1 MQSPPQALQQ
11 HLVINQRKPAVR
23 CRRVGFH
30 NPDPARSEG
39 VNRPIFAKFLIRMK
53 VSRTTLVGVALVIF
67 AATVWLYWPSTHA
80 GFLKVDD
87 AEYLRQS
94 MRWDGLTWNAVK
106 WAFTSTDAYYQPLV
120 RLSHVLDY
128 QIWGRN
134 AAGHHATSVFLHAL
148 NAALVFGFLWTLLG
162 SVSLTTGERLS
173 VALWGA
179 VVFAIHPLQ
188 TESVAWMAVRTQLL
202 CTTFGIGAIW
212 AYAAGVRR
220 RAVCGLYVAAL
231 LCKPTAVSLPF
242 VMLAMDYFPLRRHER
257 LGWGRLVREKAVL
270 IGIAGVVG
278 VATVITEPQEGSS
291 LAPLVAVPLATRV
304 FRVFE
309 SLTFYPLKLGWPS
322 HLSPNYVSD
331 VSLGPWTV
339 LASVLTILFVSAVA
353 VMERRRMPMLL
364 AAWGMYMVLVLPTSP
379 VMPKGRQV
387 VAMRY
392 AYEAMLPVLLLV
404 GAAGVW
410 AWRRSS
416 VATRSVL
423 VGLLSCEL
431 CALPAVTHSLIPAW
445 HDDETMRRAT
455 LAEFPGSE
463 EAHRALATELSDQ
476 EKAGEALAYAQ
487 RGVEIAPQVCEA
499 HVILGCVLCQ
509 LGRFPEA
516 VRQEEQAVQ
525 INPHSA
531 KANFYFGWTLMKL
544 GKVREAVE
552 HYEQALRINPD
563 YAEAHN
569 NLGTIFLRE
578 GKVSDAIGHYEQALR
593 IIPDCARAHYNLGM
607 ALAQTGKIE
616 DAVAHFELALRI
628 NPDYAEARYHL
639 GNVLMEEGKPSDA
652 IGHYERALRVKPGYA
667 EAHSNLGL
675 ALARTGKIEE
685 AIAHFELALRINPD
699 YPEAHDNLGL
709 ALEKLGRTTEAIEH
723 YEQALKLRPDFASTR
738 NALARL
744 QGSQ

>member
-1 MQSPPQALQQ
+1 M
-11 HLVINQRKPAVR
+11 NVR
-23 CRRVGFH
+23 
-30 NPDPARSEG
+30 
-39 VNRPIFAKFLIRMK
+39 
-53 VSRTTLVGVALVIF
+53 RTTLVGVALAIF
-67 AATVWLYWPSTHA
+67 AGALWLYWPSTH
-80 GFLKVDD
+80 GWFLKVDD

-94 MRWDGLTWNAVK
+94 TRWDGLTWNAVR

-128 QIWGRN
+128 QIWGTN

-148 NAALVFGFLWTLLG
+148 NAALVFGFVWTLLG
-162 SVSLTTGERLS
+162 TTGLASGERLS
-173 VALWGA
+173 VALWVA

-202 CTTFGIGAIW
+202 CTTFGIGALW
-212 AYAAGVRR
+212 AYAAGARR
-220 RAVCGLYVAAL
+220 RVVWGLYVAAL

-242 VMLAMDYFPLRRHER
+242 VMLAIDYFPLRRHER
-257 LGWGRLVREKAVL
+257 RGWRRLVWEKAVL

-278 VATVITEPQEGSS
+278 VATVITEPQEGSPV
-291 LAPLVAVPLATRV
+291 APLVAVPLATRV

-309 SLTFYPLKLGWPS
+309 SLTFYPLKLDWPS
-322 HLSPNYVSD
+322 HLSPYYVSD
-331 VSLGPWTV
+331 VPLGPWTV
-339 LASVLTILFVSAVA
+339 LASVLTVLSVSAVA

-364 AAWGMYMVLVLPTSP
+364 AAWGVYLVLVLPTSA

-423 VGLLSCEL
+423 VGLLACEL
-431 CALPAVTHSLIPAW
+431 CAFAIGTRRLIPAW

-463 EAHRALATELSDQ
+463 EANRALATELSDQ
-476 EKAGEALAYAQ
+476 MKAGEALGYAQ

-499 HVILGCVLCQ
+499 HVILGCVLGQ

-516 VRQEEQAVQ
+516 IRQDEQAVQ
-525 INPHSA
+525 INPYSA
-531 KANFYFGWTLMKL
+531 NANFYFGVALMKL
-544 GKVREAVE
+544 GKVSEAEEHFEQALRINPNLAEAHCNLGVALAQAGRFGE
-552 HYEQALRINPD
+552 AIGHLEHALRINPGRAEWHADLGNALAQTGKIEEAIAHFEQALRINPNLAETHCNWGMALTQTGNIEEAIAHYEQALRIKPD
-563 YAEAHN
+563 STEAHC
-569 NLGTIFLRE
+569 NLGDIFLRE
-578 GKVSDAIGHYEQALR
+578 GKVSDAIGHYERALR
-593 IIPDCARAHYNLGM
+593 TKPDDARAHN
-607 ALAQTGKIE
+607 
-616 DAVAHFELALRI
+616 
-628 NPDYAEARYHL
+628 
-639 GNVLMEEGKPSDA
+639 
-652 IGHYERALRVKPGYA
+652 
-667 EAHSNLGL
+667 NLGL
-675 ALARTGKIEE
+675 ALARTGKIED
-685 AIAHFELALRINPD
+685 AIAHFELALRINSD
-699 YPEAHDNLGL
+699 YADAHDNLGL
-709 ALEKLGRTTEAIEH
+709 ALEKLGHTTEAIEH
-723 YEQALKLRPDFASTR
+723 YEQALKLRPDFSSTR